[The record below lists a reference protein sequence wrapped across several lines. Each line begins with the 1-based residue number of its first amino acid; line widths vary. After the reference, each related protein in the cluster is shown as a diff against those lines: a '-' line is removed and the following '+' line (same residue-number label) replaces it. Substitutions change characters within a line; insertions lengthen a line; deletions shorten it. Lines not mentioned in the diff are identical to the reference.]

1 MTDLHEQLAR
11 LYEVQQLD
19 TKALSIHRHTRSV
32 PQEIQK
38 LDSALDTFKQEV
50 KAKETEI
57 YEAEKTQRSIQ
68 GEIEELDEKRNKLT
82 MQMRSVKTNKEYEA
96 LDKEIEFLDQKEAEL
111 EDNTLG
117 LLERIDQLK
126 IELDETS
133 DQLKLQKTE
142 QKSRKKAY
150 ELEKAELTKNIRAMG
165 KQRKVLC
172 QGLDQQIF
180 DQYQLWMKRRQ
191 DTYLAPIIDG
201 ACGSCQMKLPPQ
213 LAGEIP
219 SRQEIMRC
227 PVCRKVLFSPPEI
240 NNDDQE

>member
-19 TKALSIHRHTRSV
+19 AKALSIHRHTRSV

-38 LDSALDTFKQEV
+38 LDSALDTFQQEV

-150 ELEKAELTKNIRAMG
+150 EL
-165 KQRKVLC
+165 
-172 QGLDQQIF
+172 
-180 DQYQLWMKRRQ
+180 
-191 DTYLAPIIDG
+191 
-201 ACGSCQMKLPPQ
+201 
-213 LAGEIP
+213 
-219 SRQEIMRC
+219 
-227 PVCRKVLFSPPEI
+227 
-240 NNDDQE
+240 

>member
-11 LYEVQQLD
+11 LYDVQQLD
-19 TKALSIHRHTRSV
+19 AKALSIHRHTKSV

-38 LDSALDTFKQEV
+38 LDSALDKFQQAVE
-50 KAKETEI
+50 AKKTEI
-57 YEAEKTQRSIQ
+57 SEAEKAQRSIQ
-68 GEIEELDEKRNKLT
+68 GEIEQLDEKRNKLT

-111 EDNTLG
+111 EDHTLG

-126 IELDETS
+126 VELDETS
-133 DQLKLQKTE
+133 EQLKIQKTE

-150 ELEKAELTKNIRAMG
+150 ELEKAELTKSIKAMG
-165 KQRKVLC
+165 KQRKILC
-172 QGLDQQIF
+172 QDLDRQIF

-191 DTYLAPIIDG
+191 ATYLAPIIDG

-219 SRQEIMRC
+219 RRQEIMRC
-227 PVCRKVLFSPPEI
+227 PVCRKVLFSTPEI
-240 NNDDQE
+240 NDEKE